1 MGDVER
7 SETRYARSGDLSI
20 AYQVVGDGPF
30 DLVYVPGWVSNIE
43 LMWEEPGLARFLERL
58 ASFSR
63 LILFDKRGTG
73 LSDPV
78 PTDGLP
84 TLEERMDDVRAV
96 MDAVGSERA
105 ALLGHSEGGNM
116 CVLFTATYPERTTA
130 LLLVGSY
137 AKRLRSQD
145 YPWAPTVEQ
154 RTREIEETEATWGS
168 PEAFEALAPSKAR
181 DQAFQRWIGRYLR
194 QSASPKAAAAL
205 MRMNTQIDVRDVLPT
220 IGVPTLLIY
229 RTDDADVQVDE
240 GRYIAERIPGS
251 RFVEL
256 PGIDHLMWTGDTDAL
271 LDEIEGFLTGV
282 RRGPDPDRV
291 LATVLFTD
299 VVGSTETANRVG
311 DRAWRSLLDRHHQV
325 IRRELERWRGRE
337 IDTAGDG
344 FLATFDGPARGIR
357 CAVAAT
363 EGVRDLGLEIRA
375 GLHTGE
381 VEIADGNVR
390 GIAVHIGSRV
400 SGLAGPGEV
409 LVSRTVADLVAG
421 SGIVLAERGEHELKG
436 RARPVA
442 RLRRRV
448 GVRQL
453 GRRRR
458 VGYASRIPDVGRA
471 RP

>member
-1 MGDVER
+1 VER
-7 SETRYARSGDLSI
+7 SETRYARSGEVSI

-30 DLVYVPGWVSNIE
+30 DLVYVPGFVSNIE

-78 PTDGLP
+78 PTDRLP

-96 MDAVGSERA
+96 MDAVGSGRA

-130 LLLVGSY
+130 LILVGCY
-137 AKRLRSQD
+137 AKRIRSDD
-145 YPWAPTVEQ
+145 YPWAPTVED
-154 RTREIEETEATWGS
+154 RARGIEQTEATWGS
-168 PEAFEALAPSKAR
+168 PEAFRDLAPSKER
-181 DQAFQRWIGRYLR
+181 DEAFQRWIGRYLR

-205 MRMNTQIDVRDVLPT
+205 MRMNTKIDVRDVLPT
-220 IGVPTLLIY
+220 IGVPTLLLY
-229 RTDDADVQVDE
+229 RTHDADVHVDE
-240 GRYIAERIPGS
+240 GRYIGDRIPGA

-256 PGIDHLMWTGDTDAL
+256 PGEDHLMWTGDVDAL
-271 LDEIEGFLTGV
+271 LDEIEEFLTGV

-299 VVGSTETANRVG
+299 VVASTETATRLG
-311 DRAWRSLLDRHHQV
+311 DRAWRTILDRHHDV
-325 IRRELERWRGRE
+325 VRRELARWRGRE

-357 CAVAAT
+357 CAVAAS
-363 EGVRDLGLEIRA
+363 EGVRDLGLQIRA

-381 VEIADGNVR
+381 VEIAGEDVR

-400 SGLAGPGEV
+400 AGLAGPGEV

-436 RARPVA
+436 VPGTWLV
-442 RLRRRV
+442 
-448 GVRQL
+448 
-453 GRRRR
+453 
-458 VGYASRIPDVGRA
+458 YAVESV
-471 RP
+471 

>member
-1 MGDVER
+1 VER
-7 SETRYARSGDLSI
+7 SETRYARSGEVSI

-30 DLVYVPGWVSNIE
+30 DLVYVPGFVSNIE

-78 PTDGLP
+78 PNDGLP

-96 MDAVGSERA
+96 MDAVGSKRA

-116 CVLFTATYPERTTA
+116 CVLFSATHPERTTA

-137 AKRLRSQD
+137 AKRIRSED
-145 YPWAPTVEQ
+145 YPWAPTVEE
-154 RTREIEETEATWGS
+154 RAREIEETEATWGS
-168 PEAFEALAPSKAR
+168 PEAFRALAPSR
-181 DQAFQRWIGRYLR
+181 ENDPDFQRWIGRYLR

-205 MRMNTQIDVRDVLPT
+205 LRMNTQIDVRDVLPT
-220 IGVPTLLIY
+220 IGVPTLLLY
-229 RTDDADVQVDE
+229 RTHDADVHVDE

-251 RFVEL
+251 TFVEL
-256 PGIDHLMWTGDTDAL
+256 PGADHLMWTGDADAL
-271 LDEIEGFLTGV
+271 LDEVEGFLTGV

-299 VVGSTETANRVG
+299 VVGSTETATRVG

-325 IRRELERWRGRE
+325 VRRALGRWRGRE
-337 IDTAGDG
+337 IETAGDG
-344 FLATFDGPARGIR
+344 FLATFDGPARAIR

-363 EGVRDLGLEIRA
+363 EGIRDLGLQIRA

-381 VEIADGNVR
+381 VEIAGGDVR

-400 SGLAGPGEV
+400 AGLAGPGEV

-421 SGIVLAERGEHELKG
+421 SGIVLSERGEHELKG
-436 RARPVA
+436 VTGTW
-442 RLRRRV
+442 LV
-448 GVRQL
+448 
-453 GRRRR
+453 
-458 VGYASRIPDVGRA
+458 YAVESV
-471 RP
+471 

>member
-1 MGDVER
+1 VER
-7 SETRYARSGDLSI
+7 SETRYARSGEVSI

-30 DLVYVPGWVSNIE
+30 DLVYVPGFVSNIE

-78 PTDGLP
+78 PNDGLP

-96 MDAVGSERA
+96 MDAVGSKRA

-116 CVLFTATYPERTTA
+116 CVLFSATHPERTTA

-137 AKRLRSQD
+137 AKRIRSED
-145 YPWAPTVEQ
+145 YPWAPTVEE
-154 RTREIEETEATWGS
+154 RAREIEETEATWGS
-168 PEAFEALAPSKAR
+168 PEAFRALAPSKEN
-181 DQAFQRWIGRYLR
+181 DPDFQRWIGRYLR

-205 MRMNTQIDVRDVLPT
+205 LRMNTQIDVRDVLPT
-220 IGVPTLLIY
+220 IGVPTLLLY
-229 RTDDADVQVDE
+229 RTHDADVHVDE
-240 GRYIAERIPGS
+240 GRYVAERIPGS
-251 RFVEL
+251 TFVEL
-256 PGIDHLMWTGDTDAL
+256 TGADHLMWTGDADAL
-271 LDEIEGFLTGV
+271 LDEVEGFLTGV

-299 VVGSTETANRVG
+299 VVGSTETATRVG
-311 DRAWRSLLDRHHQV
+311 DRAWRSLLERHHQV
-325 IRRELERWRGRE
+325 VRRALARWRGRE

-344 FLATFDGPARGIR
+344 FLATFDGPARAIR

-363 EGVRDLGLEIRA
+363 EGIRALGLQIRA

-381 VEIADGNVR
+381 VEIAGGDVR

-400 SGLAGPGEV
+400 AGLAAPGEV

-421 SGIVLAERGEHELKG
+421 SGIVFAERGEHELKG
-436 RARPVA
+436 VSGTW
-442 RLRRRV
+442 LV
-448 GVRQL
+448 
-453 GRRRR
+453 
-458 VGYASRIPDVGRA
+458 YAVESV
-471 RP
+471 

>member
-1 MGDVER
+1 VQR

-58 ASFSR
+58 ASFAR

-116 CVLFTATYPERTTA
+116 CVLFAATYPERTTA
-130 LLLVGSY
+130 LLLVGCY

-145 YPWAPTVEQ
+145 YQWAPTVEQ

-168 PEAFEALAPSKAR
+168 PEAFRALAPSKAS

-256 PGIDHLMWTGDTDAL
+256 PGTDHLMWTGDTDAL

-299 VVGSTETANRVG
+299 VVGSTATASRIG

-363 EGVRDLGLEIRA
+363 EGVRDLGLQIRA

-400 SGLAGPGEV
+400 SGVAAPGEV

-436 RARPVA
+436 VPGTWLV
-442 RLRRRV
+442 
-448 GVRQL
+448 
-453 GRRRR
+453 
-458 VGYASRIPDVGRA
+458 YAVESV
-471 RP
+471 

>member
-1 MGDVER
+1 MRPVH
-7 SETRYARSGDLSI
+7 GDL
-20 AYQVVGDGPF
+20 P
-30 DLVYVPGWVSNIE
+30 
-43 LMWEEPGLARFLERL
+43 
-58 ASFSR
+58 
-63 LILFDKRGTG
+63 
-73 LSDPV
+73 
-78 PTDGLP
+78 
-84 TLEERMDDVRAV
+84 RAHHG
-96 MDAVGSERA
+96 A
-105 ALLGHSEGGNM
+105 
-116 CVLFTATYPERTTA
+116 P
-130 LLLVGSY
+130 LVGSY

-154 RTREIEETEATWGS
+154 RAREIEETEAIWGS

-291 LATVLFTD
+291 PRDRVVHGCGGVDGDGEPRRGPRVALAP
-299 VVGSTETANRVG
+299 
-311 DRAWRSLLDRHHQV
+311 DRHHQV
-325 IRRELERWRGRE
+325 IRRELER
-337 IDTAGDG
+337 
-344 FLATFDGPARGIR
+344 LARPRDRHRRRRLPRDLRRSCARGSV

-363 EGVRDLGLEIRA
+363 EGVRDLGWRSGRVSTRA
-375 GLHTGE
+375 RWRSPTATL
-381 VEIADGNVR
+381 R

-421 SGIVLAERGEHELKG
+421 SGIVLAERGEHDLKG
-436 RARPVA
+436 VPGRWLVI
-442 RLRRRV
+442 RRRV
-448 GVRQL
+448 GLRQL
-453 GRRRR
+453 RRRRR
-458 VGYASRIPDVGRA
+458 VRYASRILDVGRA

>member
-1 MGDVER
+1 VER
-7 SETRYARSGDLSI
+7 SETRYARSGEVSI

-30 DLVYVPGWVSNIE
+30 DLVYVPGFVSNIE

-78 PTDGLP
+78 PTDRLP

-96 MDAVGSERA
+96 MDAVGSGRA

-130 LLLVGSY
+130 LILVGCY
-137 AKRLRSQD
+137 AKRIRSDD
-145 YPWAPTVEQ
+145 YPWAPTVED
-154 RTREIEETEATWGS
+154 RARGIEQTEATWGS
-168 PEAFEALAPSKAR
+168 PEAFRELAPSKER
-181 DQAFQRWIGRYLR
+181 DEAFQRWIGRYLR

-205 MRMNTQIDVRDVLPT
+205 MRMNTKIDVRDVLPT
-220 IGVPTLLIY
+220 IGVPTLLLY
-229 RTDDADVQVDE
+229 RTHDADVHVDE
-240 GRYIAERIPGS
+240 GRYIGDRIPGA

-256 PGIDHLMWTGDTDAL
+256 PGEDHLMWTGDVDAL
-271 LDEIEGFLTGV
+271 LDEIEEFLTGV

-299 VVGSTETANRVG
+299 VVASTETATRLG
-311 DRAWRSLLDRHHQV
+311 DRAWRTILDRHHDV
-325 IRRELERWRGRE
+325 VRRELARWRGRE

-344 FLATFDGPARGIR
+344 FLATFDGPARAIR
-357 CAVAAT
+357 CAVAAS
-363 EGVRDLGLEIRA
+363 EGVRDLGLQIRA

-381 VEIADGNVR
+381 VEVAGEDVR

-400 SGLAGPGEV
+400 AALAGPDEV

-436 RARPVA
+436 VSGTW
-442 RLRRRV
+442 LV
-448 GVRQL
+448 
-453 GRRRR
+453 
-458 VGYASRIPDVGRA
+458 YAVESV
-471 RP
+471 

>member
-1 MGDVER
+1 VER
-7 SETRYARSGDLSI
+7 SETRYARSGEVSI

-30 DLVYVPGWVSNIE
+30 DLVYVPGFVSNIE

-78 PTDGLP
+78 PTDRLP

-96 MDAVGSERA
+96 MDAVGSGRA

-130 LLLVGSY
+130 LILVGCY
-137 AKRLRSQD
+137 AKRIRSDD
-145 YPWAPTVEQ
+145 YPWAPTVED
-154 RTREIEETEATWGS
+154 RARGIEQTEATWGS
-168 PEAFEALAPSKAR
+168 PEAFRDLAPSKER
-181 DQAFQRWIGRYLR
+181 DEAFQRWIGRYLR

-205 MRMNTQIDVRDVLPT
+205 MRMNTKIDVRDVLPT
-220 IGVPTLLIY
+220 IGVPTLLLY
-229 RTDDADVQVDE
+229 RTHDADVHVDE
-240 GRYIAERIPGS
+240 GRYIGDRIPGA

-256 PGIDHLMWTGDTDAL
+256 PGEDHLMWTGDVDAL
-271 LDEIEGFLTGV
+271 LDEIEEFLTGV

-299 VVGSTETANRVG
+299 VVASTETATRLG
-311 DRAWRSLLDRHHQV
+311 DRAWRTILDRHHDV
-325 IRRELERWRGRE
+325 VRRELARWRGRE
-337 IDTAGDG
+337 IDTTGDG

-363 EGVRDLGLEIRA
+363 EGVRDLGLQIRA

-381 VEIADGNVR
+381 VEIAGEDVR

-400 SGLAGPGEV
+400 AALAGPDEV

-436 RARPVA
+436 VSGAWLV
-442 RLRRRV
+442 
-448 GVRQL
+448 
-453 GRRRR
+453 
-458 VGYASRIPDVGRA
+458 YAVESV
-471 RP
+471 

>member
-1 MGDVER
+1 MER
-7 SETRYARSGDLSI
+7 SETRYARSGEVSI

-30 DLVYVPGWVSNIE
+30 DLVYVPGFVSNIE

-78 PTDGLP
+78 PNDGLP

-96 MDAVGSERA
+96 MDAVGSKRA

-116 CVLFTATYPERTTA
+116 CVLFSATHPERTTA

-137 AKRLRSQD
+137 AKRIRSED
-145 YPWAPTVEQ
+145 YPWAPTVEE
-154 RTREIEETEATWGS
+154 REREIEETEATWGS
-168 PEAFEALAPSKAR
+168 PEAFRALAPSKEN
-181 DQAFQRWIGRYLR
+181 DPDFQRWIGRYLR

-205 MRMNTQIDVRDVLPT
+205 LRMNTQIDVRDVLPT
-220 IGVPTLLIY
+220 IGVPTLLLY
-229 RTDDADVQVDE
+229 RTHDADVHVDE
-240 GRYIAERIPGS
+240 GRYIAERIRGS
-251 RFVEL
+251 TFVEL
-256 PGIDHLMWTGDTDAL
+256 PGADHLMWTGDADAL
-271 LDEIEGFLTGV
+271 LDEVEGFLTGV

-299 VVGSTETANRVG
+299 VVGSTETATRVG
-311 DRAWRSLLDRHHQV
+311 DRAWRSLLERHHQV
-325 IRRELERWRGRE
+325 VRGALARWRGRE

-344 FLATFDGPARGIR
+344 FLATFDGPARAIR

-363 EGVRDLGLEIRA
+363 EGIRDLGLQIRA

-381 VEIADGNVR
+381 VEIASGDVR

-400 SGLAGPGEV
+400 AGLAGPGEV

-436 RARPVA
+436 VA
-442 RLRRRV
+442 GTWLV
-448 GVRQL
+448 
-453 GRRRR
+453 
-458 VGYASRIPDVGRA
+458 YAVESV
-471 RP
+471 

>member
-1 MGDVER
+1 MER
-7 SETRYARSGDLSI
+7 SQTGYARSGDVSI

-30 DLVYVPGWVSNIE
+30 DLVYVPGFVSNIE

-78 PTDGLP
+78 PTDRLP

-96 MDAVGSERA
+96 MDAVGSGRA

-130 LLLVGSY
+130 LILVGCY
-137 AKRLRSQD
+137 AKRIRSDD
-145 YPWAPTVEQ
+145 YPWAPTVED
-154 RTREIEETEATWGS
+154 RARGIEQTEATWGS
-168 PEAFEALAPSKAR
+168 PEAFRELAPSKER
-181 DQAFQRWIGRYLR
+181 DEAFQRWIGRYLR

-205 MRMNTQIDVRDVLPT
+205 MRMNTKIDVRDVLPT
-220 IGVPTLLIY
+220 IGVPTLLLY
-229 RTDDADVQVDE
+229 RTHDADVHVDE
-240 GRYIAERIPGS
+240 GRYIGDRIPGA

-256 PGIDHLMWTGDTDAL
+256 PGEDHLMWTGDVDAL
-271 LDEIEGFLTGV
+271 LDEIEEFLTGV

-299 VVGSTETANRVG
+299 VVGSTETATRLG
-311 DRAWRSLLDRHHQV
+311 DRAWRTLLDRHHEV
-325 IRRELERWRGRE
+325 VRRELARWRGRE
-337 IDTAGDG
+337 VDTAGDG
-344 FLATFDGPARGIR
+344 FLATFDGPARAIR
-357 CAVAAT
+357 CAVAAS
-363 EGVRDLGLEIRA
+363 EGVRDLGLQIRA

-381 VEIADGNVR
+381 VEIAGEDVR

-400 SGLAGPGEV
+400 AALAGPDEV

-421 SGIVLAERGEHELKG
+421 SGIVLAEHGEHELKG
-436 RARPVA
+436 VSGTW
-442 RLRRRV
+442 LV
-448 GVRQL
+448 
-453 GRRRR
+453 
-458 VGYASRIPDVGRA
+458 YAVESV
-471 RP
+471 

>member
-1 MGDVER
+1 VER
-7 SETRYARSGDLSI
+7 SETRYARSGEVSI

-30 DLVYVPGWVSNIE
+30 DLVYVPGFVSNIE

-78 PTDGLP
+78 PNDGLP

-96 MDAVGSERA
+96 MDAVGSKRA

-116 CVLFTATYPERTTA
+116 CVLFSATHPERTTA

-137 AKRLRSQD
+137 AKRIRSED
-145 YPWAPTVEQ
+145 YPWAPTVEE
-154 RTREIEETEATWGS
+154 RAREIEETEATWGS
-168 PEAFEALAPSKAR
+168 PEAFRALAPSKEN
-181 DQAFQRWIGRYLR
+181 DPDFQRWIGRYLR

-205 MRMNTQIDVRDVLPT
+205 LRMNTQIDVRNVLPT
-220 IGVPTLLIY
+220 IGVPTLLLY
-229 RTDDADVQVDE
+229 RTHDADVHVDE

-251 RFVEL
+251 TFVEL
-256 PGIDHLMWTGDTDAL
+256 PGADHLMWTGDADAL
-271 LDEIEGFLTGV
+271 LDEVEGFLTGV

-299 VVGSTETANRVG
+299 VVGSTETATRVG
-311 DRAWRSLLDRHHQV
+311 DRAWRSLLERHHQV
-325 IRRELERWRGRE
+325 VRRALARWRGRE

-344 FLATFDGPARGIR
+344 FLATFDGPARAIR
-357 CAVAAT
+357 CAVAAS
-363 EGVRDLGLEIRA
+363 EGVRDLGLQIRA

-381 VEIADGNVR
+381 VEIAGEDVR

-400 SGLAGPGEV
+400 AALAGPDEV

-436 RARPVA
+436 VSGTW
-442 RLRRRV
+442 LV
-448 GVRQL
+448 
-453 GRRRR
+453 
-458 VGYASRIPDVGRA
+458 YAVESV
-471 RP
+471 

>member
-43 LMWEEPGLARFLERL
+43 LMWEEPGLAGFLERL

-116 CVLFTATYPERTTA
+116 CVLFAATYPERTTA

-154 RTREIEETEATWGS
+154 RAREIEETEATWGS
-168 PEAFEALAPSKAR
+168 PEAFRALAPSKAE

-256 PGIDHLMWTGDTDAL
+256 PGVDHLMWTGDTDAL

-381 VEIADGNVR
+381 VEIADDNVR

-421 SGIVLAERGEHELKG
+421 SGIVLAERGEHDLKG
-436 RARPVA
+436 VP
-442 RLRRRV
+442 
-448 GVRQL
+448 
-453 GRRRR
+453 GRWL
-458 VGYASRIPDVGRA
+458 VYAVESV
-471 RP
+471 

>member
-1 MGDVER
+1 VER
-7 SETRYARSGDLSI
+7 SETRYARSGDVSI

-30 DLVYVPGWVSNIE
+30 DLVYVPGFVSNIE

-78 PTDGLP
+78 PNDGLP

-96 MDAVGSERA
+96 MDAVGSKRA

-116 CVLFTATYPERTTA
+116 CVLFSATHPERTTA

-137 AKRLRSQD
+137 AKRIRSED
-145 YPWAPTVEQ
+145 YPWAPTVEE
-154 RTREIEETEATWGS
+154 RAREIEETEATWGS
-168 PEAFEALAPSKAR
+168 PEAFRALAPSKEN
-181 DQAFQRWIGRYLR
+181 DPDFQRWIGRYLR

-205 MRMNTQIDVRDVLPT
+205 LRMNTQIDVRNVLPT
-220 IGVPTLLIY
+220 IGVPTLLLY
-229 RTDDADVQVDE
+229 RTHDADVHVDE
-240 GRYIAERIPGS
+240 GRYVAERIPGS
-251 RFVEL
+251 TFVEL
-256 PGIDHLMWTGDTDAL
+256 PGADHLMWTGDADAL
-271 LDEIEGFLTGV
+271 LDEVEGFLTGV

-299 VVGSTETANRVG
+299 VVGSTETATRVG
-311 DRAWRSLLDRHHQV
+311 DRAWRSLLERHHQV
-325 IRRELERWRGRE
+325 VRRALARWRGRE

-344 FLATFDGPARGIR
+344 FLATFDGPARAIR

-363 EGVRDLGLEIRA
+363 EGIRELGLQIRA

-381 VEIADGNVR
+381 VEIAGGDVR

-400 SGLAGPGEV
+400 AGLAGPGEV

-436 RARPVA
+436 VSGTW
-442 RLRRRV
+442 LV
-448 GVRQL
+448 
-453 GRRRR
+453 
-458 VGYASRIPDVGRA
+458 YAVESV
-471 RP
+471 

>member
-1 MGDVER
+1 MPQSSSVQ
-7 SETRYARSGDLSI
+7 ARSD
-20 AYQVVGDGPF
+20 AEAPRD
-30 DLVYVPGWVSNIE
+30 DLVYVPGFVSNIE

-78 PTDGLP
+78 PNDGLP

-96 MDAVGSERA
+96 MDAVGSKRA

-116 CVLFTATYPERTTA
+116 CVLFSATHPERTTA

-137 AKRLRSQD
+137 AKRIRSED
-145 YPWAPTVEQ
+145 YPWAPTVEE
-154 RTREIEETEATWGS
+154 REREIEETEATWGS
-168 PEAFEALAPSKAR
+168 PEAFRALAPSKEN
-181 DQAFQRWIGRYLR
+181 DPDFQRWIGRYLR

-205 MRMNTQIDVRDVLPT
+205 LRMNTQIDVRDVLPT
-220 IGVPTLLIY
+220 IGVPTLLLY
-229 RTDDADVQVDE
+229 RTHDADVHVDE
-240 GRYIAERIPGS
+240 GRYIAERIRGS
-251 RFVEL
+251 TFVEL
-256 PGIDHLMWTGDTDAL
+256 PGADHLMWTGDADAL
-271 LDEIEGFLTGV
+271 LDEVEGFLTGV

-299 VVGSTETANRVG
+299 VVGSTETATRVG
-311 DRAWRSLLDRHHQV
+311 DRAWRSLLERHHQV
-325 IRRELERWRGRE
+325 VRGALARWRGRE

-344 FLATFDGPARGIR
+344 FLATFDGPARAIR

-363 EGVRDLGLEIRA
+363 EGIRDLGLQIRA

-381 VEIADGNVR
+381 VEIAGGDVR

-400 SGLAGPGEV
+400 AGLAGPGEV

-436 RARPVA
+436 VA
-442 RLRRRV
+442 GTWLV
-448 GVRQL
+448 
-453 GRRRR
+453 
-458 VGYASRIPDVGRA
+458 YAVESV
-471 RP
+471 

>member
-1 MGDVER
+1 VER
-7 SETRYARSGDLSI
+7 SETRYARSGDVSI

-30 DLVYVPGWVSNIE
+30 DLVYVPGFVSNIE

-78 PTDGLP
+78 PNDGLP

-96 MDAVGSERA
+96 MDAVGSKRA

-116 CVLFTATYPERTTA
+116 CVLFSATHPERTTA

-137 AKRLRSQD
+137 AKRIRSED
-145 YPWAPTVEQ
+145 YPWAPTVEE
-154 RTREIEETEATWGS
+154 RAREIEETEATWGS
-168 PEAFEALAPSKAR
+168 PEAFRALAPSKEN
-181 DQAFQRWIGRYLR
+181 DPDFQRWIGRYLR

-205 MRMNTQIDVRDVLPT
+205 LRMNTQIDVRDVLPT
-220 IGVPTLLIY
+220 IGVPTLLLY
-229 RTDDADVQVDE
+229 RTHDADVHVDE
-240 GRYIAERIPGS
+240 GRYVAERIPGS
-251 RFVEL
+251 TFVEL
-256 PGIDHLMWTGDTDAL
+256 PGADHLMWTGDTDAL
-271 LDEIEGFLTGV
+271 LDEVEGFLTGV

-299 VVGSTETANRVG
+299 VVGSTETATRVG
-311 DRAWRSLLDRHHQV
+311 DRAWRSLLERHHQV
-325 IRRELERWRGRE
+325 VRRALARWRGRE

-344 FLATFDGPARGIR
+344 FLATFDGPARAIR
-357 CAVAAT
+357 CAVAAS
-363 EGVRDLGLEIRA
+363 EGIRDLGLQIRA

-381 VEIADGNVR
+381 VEIAGGDVR

-400 SGLAGPGEV
+400 AGLAGPGEV

-421 SGIVLAERGEHELKG
+421 SGIVFAERGEHELKG
-436 RARPVA
+436 VSGTW
-442 RLRRRV
+442 LV
-448 GVRQL
+448 
-453 GRRRR
+453 
-458 VGYASRIPDVGRA
+458 YAVESV
-471 RP
+471 